1 MCVKNSIR
9 ILDRVH
15 EYKINLQVT
24 PSSCCDWGFVELS
37 CLEIVIRAYC
47 NFFSFFWIGKFL
59 SLMGLELGTSHI
71 PIKAYCKNFS
81 THKLSYTHQNSIT
94 QIIIIS
100 HTFRHQYL
108 LLMCLVGKLM
118 HCPSFDLI
126 YWWTSERKSNVSQE
140 WCKHYI
146 KNKSSPSLYSGS
158 NHVRCSSSRKKK
170 LWTWF
175 KWVFECPKISFK
187 SLSIINDSKINNK

>member
-1 MCVKNSIR
+1 MNTKLICR
-9 ILDRVH
+9 WP
-15 EYKINLQVT
+15 QVVVVIEALLN
-24 PSSCCDWGFVELS
+24 WVVWKL
-37 CLEIVIRAYC
+37 LIRAYC

-170 LWTWF
+170 FWTWF
-175 KWVFECPKISFK
+175 KYECLNVQKLVSRVYQ
-187 SLSIINDSKINNK
+187 